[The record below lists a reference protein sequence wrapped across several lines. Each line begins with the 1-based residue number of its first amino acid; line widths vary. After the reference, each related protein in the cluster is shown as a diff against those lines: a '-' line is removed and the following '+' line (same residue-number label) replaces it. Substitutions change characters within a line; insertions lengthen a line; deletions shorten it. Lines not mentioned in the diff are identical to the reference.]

1 MKRIL
6 FLFTVSLLFLACSND
21 DSNSQPEEQ
30 TDFKI
35 KKLSK
40 TFYLEDGTSYRLDYL
55 YDLSGKRTKWIQD
68 YADINTLF
76 HDDYLYNEL
85 GQILESKTT
94 NIIENYVARTISY
107 EYDTSNRISSVT
119 YTSAD
124 GFSNTSHLTYEN
136 NTVFVDDDF
145 GGHKSL
151 IFNEEGKLIETF
163 SRSNEPLNGTVTE
176 TINYNGDL
184 VSSIHYEYSIG
195 TGSTEDYVYEYDNK
209 TNPLFENFKNNI
221 NNYIYNF
228 TGSMKSFKTD
238 FSANNFTKVK
248 FTSTLPDPNLN
259 YTDVF
264 TTQYNPQGFPISAE
278 VKRNGVLFE
287 KLTYEYY

>member
-21 DSNSQPEEQ
+21 DSNLQPEEQ

-68 YADINTLF
+68 YSDINTLF

-163 SRSNEPLNGTVTE
+163 SRSSEPLNGTVTE

-195 TGSTEDYVYEYDNK
+195 TGSTEDYVYEYNNK

-228 TGSMKSFKTD
+228 PGSMKSFKTD

-264 TTQYNPQGFPISAE
+264 TTQYNQQGFPISAE

>member
-1 MKRIL
+1 MKTKL
-6 FLFTVSLLFLACSND
+6 FLFAASLLLLACSKND
-21 DSNSQPEEQ
+21 ENPQSEEQ

-55 YDLSGKRTKWIQD
+55 FDLSGKRTKWIQD
-68 YADINTLF
+68 YADVNSLF
-76 HDDYLYNEL
+76 HDDYLYNDL
-85 GQILESKTT
+85 GQILEAKTT

-107 EYDTSNRISSVT
+107 EYDSSNKISTVT

-163 SRSNEPLNGTVTE
+163 SRSSEPLNGTVTE
-176 TINYNGDL
+176 TINYIGNL
-184 VSSIHYEYSIG
+184 ISSIHYEYSLG
-195 TGSTEDYVYEYDNK
+195 AGFTEDYVYEYDNK
-209 TNPLFENFKNNI
+209 TNPLFENFNNNV
-221 NNYIYNF
+221 NNYIYSF
-228 TGSMKSFKTD
+228 TGSMESFKTD

-264 TTQYNPQGFPISAE
+264 TTQYNQQGFPISAE

>member
-6 FLFTVSLLFLACSND
+6 FLFTVSLFFLACSND

-40 TFYLEDGTSYRLDYL
+40 TFYLEDGTSYRLDYI

-163 SRSNEPLNGTVTE
+163 SRSSEPLNGTVTE

-238 FSANNFTKVK
+238 FSANNSTKVK
-248 FTSTLPDPNLN
+248 FISTLPDPNLN

-264 TTQYNPQGFPISAE
+264 TTQYNQQGFPISAE